1 MGNFTFIIRF
11 FAVAAGIISIKNIGV
26 STDLTKSLAYTG
38 NEEALVMRSEGGE
51 SATTHVYH
59 EETITI
65 DHLEKGNNATALE
78 AYVVILSSQESVEL
92 IPQSSVDVNG
102 NILNTDPQVN
112 LGANSMI
119 VVHGNLSGGC
129 ISGDCGCE
137 SIVCDPPTN
146 GNRQANTNTAST
158 PMGSL
163 EGGVA
168 TTADMQ
174 IHPNP
179 FNENVV
185 INFPVQ
191 DPVAT
196 EYVLYD
202 LQGRVVEQGALQSKQ
217 VNPNEGQVVFRGAHL
232 APGAYLFL
240 LQAGEQV
247 HRGKLIKSE

>member
-1 MGNFTFIIRF
+1 MHIIILRLFI
-11 FAVAAGIISIKNIGV
+11 AVVAVGTTTTGIIHSHQV
-26 STDLTKSLAYTG
+26 STDVAYTQ
-38 NEEALVMRSEGGE
+38 NQQAMVMRSEGGDLK
-51 SATTHVYH
+51 TTHIYH

-65 DHLEKGNNATALE
+65 DHLEKGNNANSLKE
-78 AYVVILSSQESVEL
+78 HVVILSSQESVEL

-102 NILNTDPQVN
+102 NIINTDPLVE
-112 LGANSMI
+112 LGSNSMI
-119 VVHGNLSGGC
+119 VVHSNLSGGC
-129 ISGDCGCE
+129 ISGDCGCK

-158 PMGSL
+158 PIASL
-163 EGGVA
+163 EGGGA
-168 TTADMQ
+168 TAADMQ
-174 IHPNP
+174 MHPNP

-185 INFPVQ
+185 INFPIQ
-191 DPVAT
+191 NPVAA

-202 LQGRVVEQGALQSKQ
+202 LQGRVVEQGVLQSKQ
-217 VNPNEGQVVFRGAHL
+217 VNPNEGQVVFRGGHL